1 MKPFALPIVLAPLL
15 AACSVAPPG
24 TEIHDPYEG
33 LNRQVHGFNKAVDQ
47 AVIRPLSQATAAAPG
62 LAEPVVNFS
71 ENAGLPGTVV
81 NNLLQGDLAGAATNT
96 MRFALNSTVGV
107 LGLGDPADAIGLR
120 EVETDF
126 GATLARWGVPE
137 GAYLELPGFGPST
150 ERDAVGRV
158 VDFVIDPLDRI
169 GDIPDPIQDLSFP
182 AEVAEQVIERGELG
196 DTLDEILY
204 ESADSYAQAR
214 LIYLQNRRYELG
226 QAPAADDETYYFDPY
241 EDQ

>member
-1 MKPFALPIVLAPLL
+1 
-15 AACSVAPPG
+15 
-24 TEIHDPYEG
+24 
-33 LNRQVHGFNKAVDQ
+33 
-47 AVIRPLSQATAAAPG
+47 
-62 LAEPVVNFS
+62 
-71 ENAGLPGTVV
+71 VV

-96 MRFALNSTVGV
+96 LRFALNSTVGF
-107 LGLGDPADAIGLR
+107 LGLADPADAIGLR

-150 ERDAVGRV
+150 ERDALGRV

-169 GDIPDPIQDLSFP
+169 GELPDPIQDLSFP

-204 ESADSYAQAR
+204 EAR
-214 LIYLQNRRYELG
+214 TATRRRG
-226 QAPAADDETYYFDPY
+226 
-241 EDQ
+241 